1 MVEYPG
7 GAGQGAAARL
17 QPPPRRV
24 TRVNAGY
31 RGRALQ
37 RRQCRNVLPDPAPD
51 PDCEESPFF
60 RYLTATTG
68 DPRVGGAAGERPR
81 VLYLP
86 GEHCAHPAG
95 ALVAA
100 GTRQPRIDAALQVMR
115 EAIRYAAADR

>member
-1 MVEYPG
+1 MDQADQEFGNTAMVVRG
-7 GAGQGAAARL
+7 GVEVKGPPLGGSAARL

-24 TRVNAGY
+24 TCVNAGY
-31 RGRALQ
+31 PERG
-37 RRQCRNVLPDPAPD
+37 QCRNVLPDPVPD
-51 PDCEESPFF
+51 LDLRGITLF

-95 ALVAA
+95 ALAAA
-100 GTRQPRIDAALQVMR
+100 GARQLRMPRG
-115 EAIRYAAADR
+115 

>member
-1 MVEYPG
+1 M
-7 GAGQGAAARL
+7 
-17 QPPPRRV
+17 

-31 RGRALQ
+31 RERG
-37 RRQCRNVLPDPAPD
+37 QCRNVLPDPAPD
-51 PDCEESPFF
+51 LDLRGITLF

-81 VLYLP
+81 VLYLS
-86 GEHCAHPAG
+86 GEHCAHSAG

-100 GTRQPRIDAALQVMR
+100 GTRQLRISYGFKEQPRIDAALQVMR

>member
-1 MVEYPG
+1 M
-7 GAGQGAAARL
+7 
-17 QPPPRRV
+17 
-24 TRVNAGY
+24 
-31 RGRALQ
+31 Q

-51 PDCEESPFF
+51 PDLRGITLF

-68 DPRVGGAAGERPR
+68 DPRVGGSAGERPR

-100 GTRQPRIDAALQVMR
+100 GTRQPRISYGFKEQPRIDAALQVMR
-115 EAIRYAAADR
+115 EAIALRRRGQIGTRRQSGGGGPQSPPNLPN